1 MKLKTGQQ
9 ALSRRMFSYLTGRR
23 LLLAA
28 GYNPCNGSASL
39 SRKEVAVWLA
49 EDLAERHGQAP
60 PQRQRTRRTDRSI
73 FGEMDIALGAIN
85 GGALHTESL
94 VCPARSP

>member
-9 ALSRRMFSYLTGRR
+9 ALSRRMCSYPAGRR

-28 GYNPCNGSASL
+28 GYNPCNGSAIL
-39 SRKEVAVWLA
+39 SRKELAVWLA

-60 PQRQRTRRTDRSI
+60 PQCQRTRRADRSI
-73 FGEMDIALGAIN
+73 SGETDIGFGALN

-94 VCPARSP
+94 VCPARYP